1 MENLLESVFAYV
13 FSSAMR
19 CIGLYFVNAMTT
31 VSAAIFLYSPDTS
44 LAAVAVLN
52 MDDAGDTV
60 AAVAMSILILTTS
73 CVVKLIHWLFTRK
86 IMARSQHGVKA
97 LTKF

>member
-1 MENLLESVFAYV
+1 MENLLESLFAYV

-31 VSAAIFLYSPDTS
+31 VSVAIFLYSPDTS

-60 AAVAMSILILTTS
+60 AAVAMSILILTS
-73 CVVKLIHWLFTRK
+73 CVVKLTHWLFTRK
-86 IMARSQHGVKA
+86 IMARSQQWRESAH
-97 LTKF
+97 